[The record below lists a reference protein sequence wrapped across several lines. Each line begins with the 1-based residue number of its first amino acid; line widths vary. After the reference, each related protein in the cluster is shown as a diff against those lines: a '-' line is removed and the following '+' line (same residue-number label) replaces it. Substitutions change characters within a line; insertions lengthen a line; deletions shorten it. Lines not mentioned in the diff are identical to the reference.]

1 MRALHRLRRPR
12 SQSGQF
18 QPRRRL
24 RPRVLP
30 LAILAMGGLLVLKTA
45 HLVQAAGGAP
55 AALASAGQAVLPRA
69 QAAASHAAAPEASA
83 KETPAK
89 PGPAKEASRKDAP
102 PAPPFAPPAAAPA
115 EPPVNEAERALL
127 LDLRTR
133 RTVLDAREQALANRE
148 ATQAAAEQHLNER
161 VAQLT
166 ALQTRLEQLDQT
178 RRERDEANWRGLVK
192 TYEAMRPRDAAAILN
207 DMDPPVLLQVLD
219 RMKETKAALVLAAMQ
234 PDRARTATAAL
245 AQSRS
250 RSVAAPTL
258 SPQG

>member
-1 MRALHRLRRPR
+1 MRRPR
-12 SQSGQF
+12 PF
-18 QPRRRL
+18 RL

-30 LAILAMGGLLVLKTA
+30 LAILAMAGLLALKSA
-45 HLVQAAGGAP
+45 HLLQAAGGAP
-55 AALASAGQAVLPRA
+55 AALANAREAMLPRA
-69 QAAASHAAAPEASA
+69 QAASHSAAPEAPVKETPA

-89 PGPAKEASRKDAP
+89 SGPAKEASRKEAP
-102 PAPPFAPPAAAPA
+102 PPQPAAAPPA

-127 LDLRTR
+127 LDLRAR
-133 RTVLDAREQALANRE
+133 RTVLDTREQALANRE

-166 ALQTRLEQLDQT
+166 ALQTRLEALDQT

-192 TYEAMRPRDAAAILN
+192 TYEAMRPRDAAVILN

-219 RMKETKAALVLAAMQ
+219 RMKEAKAALVLAAMQ

>member
-1 MRALHRLRRPR
+1 
-12 SQSGQF
+12 
-18 QPRRRL
+18 
-24 RPRVLP
+24 
-30 LAILAMGGLLVLKTA
+30 
-45 HLVQAAGGAP
+45 
-55 AALASAGQAVLPRA
+55 
-69 QAAASHAAAPEASA
+69 
-83 KETPAK
+83 
-89 PGPAKEASRKDAP
+89 
-102 PAPPFAPPAAAPA
+102 
-115 EPPVNEAERALL
+115 VNEAERALL
-127 LDLRTR
+127 LDLRAR

-161 VAQLT
+161 VTQLT

>member
-1 MRALHRLRRPR
+1 MRALHRLRRPQ
-12 SQSGQF
+12 SQPRPPR
-18 QPRRRL
+18 PRRRL

-30 LAILAMGGLLVLKTA
+30 LAILAMGGLLVLKTT

-55 AALASAGQAVLPRA
+55 AALASAGEAMLPRA
-69 QAAASHAAAPEASA
+69 QAAASHAAATEASA
-83 KETPAK
+83 KEAPAK
-89 PGPAKEASRKDAP
+89 PAPAKEASRKDAP
-102 PAPPFAPPAAAPA
+102 PAPPFAAPAAPPA

-127 LDLRTR
+127 LDLRAR

-192 TYEAMRPRDAAAILN
+192 TYETMRPRDAAAILN

-219 RMKETKAALVLAAMQ
+219 RMKEAKAALVLAAMQ

>member
-1 MRALHRLRRPR
+1 MRALPRLRRPQPQR
-12 SQSGQF
+12 GQS

-30 LAILAMGGLLVLKTA
+30 LAILAMGGLLVLKSA
-45 HLVQAAGGAP
+45 HLIQAAGGAP
-55 AALASAGQAVLPRA
+55 AALASAGEAVLPRA
-69 QAAASHAAAPEASA
+69 QAAASHAAAPEAPA
-83 KETPAK
+83 KEAPAK
-89 PGPAKEASRKDAP
+89 EALAKLGPAKEASRKDAP
-102 PAPPFAPPAAAPA
+102 PAPPFAAPAAAPA

-127 LDLRTR
+127 LDLRAR

-192 TYEAMRPRDAAAILN
+192 TYEAMRPRDAAVILN
-207 DMDPPVLLQVLD
+207 DMEPPCCS
-219 RMKETKAALVLAAMQ
+219 RCS
-234 PDRARTATAAL
+234 TA
-245 AQSRS
+245 
-250 RSVAAPTL
+250 
-258 SPQG
+258 